1 MQRPRSRKRQLSFE
15 RKRLLYRV
23 PNPRTLMEKITGPLS
38 AGSLR
43 LASTDVRAIARFY
56 YFSNPGDV

>member
-1 MQRPRSRKRQLSFE
+1 
-15 RKRLLYRV
+15 
-23 PNPRTLMEKITGPLS
+23 MEKITGPLS